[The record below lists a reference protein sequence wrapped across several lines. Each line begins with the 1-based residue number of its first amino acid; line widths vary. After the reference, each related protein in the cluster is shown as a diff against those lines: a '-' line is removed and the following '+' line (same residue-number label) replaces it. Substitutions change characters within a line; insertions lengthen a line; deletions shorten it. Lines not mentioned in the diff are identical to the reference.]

1 MKQRFALAL
10 LGAILIFAGASTAA
24 DAQPSERFAAGPV
37 IAFPGEHAVTCLGNL
52 SQVFL
57 QITLENTLVSG
68 FPIGDNG
75 GVTPSEEVLG
85 ATSLTLPPLG
95 SSPTTPNPCLDVLI
109 SAGPAGPAPQG
120 IAIIAILIAKP
131 EISGAAADE
140 DLRPRH
146 CNEVNPQPLPPQVV
160 ATLEVFR
167 LGTDGTPSNV
177 RVVPLRPVSSCAHPP
192 A

>member
-1 MKQRFALAL
+1 
-10 LGAILIFAGASTAA
+10 
-24 DAQPSERFAAGPV
+24 
-37 IAFPGEHAVTCLGNL
+37 
-52 SQVFL
+52 
-57 QITLENTLVSG
+57 
-68 FPIGDNG
+68 
-75 GVTPSEEVLG
+75 VTPSEEVLG
-85 ATSLTLPPLG
+85 ATSLTLPPL
-95 SSPTTPNPCLDVLI
+95 SSTAATPNPCLDVVI
-109 SAGPAGPAPQG
+109 SAGPAPQG

-131 EISGAAADE
+131 EIPGAAAAE

-192 A
+192 T